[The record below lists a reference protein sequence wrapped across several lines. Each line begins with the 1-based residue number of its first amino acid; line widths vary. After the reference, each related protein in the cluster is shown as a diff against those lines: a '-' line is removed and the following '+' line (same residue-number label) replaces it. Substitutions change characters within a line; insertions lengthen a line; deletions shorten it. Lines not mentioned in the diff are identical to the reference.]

1 VWGVVPPLAHDAE
14 EVQNFISAL
23 RRKIWLG

>member
-1 VWGVVPPLAHDAE
+1 VMPPLEHDAE

>member
-1 VWGVVPPLAHDAE
+1 VPPLAHHAE

-23 RRKIWLG
+23 RRKIWLGS

>member
-1 VWGVVPPLAHDAE
+1 MPPLAHDAE
-14 EVQNFISAL
+14 EVQNFISTL

>member
-1 VWGVVPPLAHDAE
+1 VMPSLAHDAE

>member
-1 VWGVVPPLAHDAE
+1 MPPLAHDAS

>member
-1 VWGVVPPLAHDAE
+1 VMQPLAHDAT

>member
-1 VWGVVPPLAHDAE
+1 VMPPLAHDAE
-14 EVQNFISAL
+14 EVQTFISAL

>member
-1 VWGVVPPLAHDAE
+1 MPPLAHDAE
-14 EVQNFISAL
+14 EVQNFIGAL

>member
-1 VWGVVPPLAHDAE
+1 MPPLAHDAE
-14 EVQNFISAL
+14 EVQGFISAL

>member
-1 VWGVVPPLAHDAE
+1 MKPLAHDAT
-14 EVQNFISAL
+14 EVQTFISAL

>member
-1 VWGVVPPLAHDAE
+1 VMPALAHDAE

>member
-1 VWGVVPPLAHDAE
+1 VMPPLAHDAE